1 MENQKHKFQIKES
14 VSYINCAYMA
24 PLLKSTEEAGIE
36 GMIRKRNPFE
46 VAQEDFFTDVDRLK
60 DLFAQLINCRPG
72 QVALFPSTSYGF
84 ASVLNNIPSEGRK
97 HCVVIE
103 NEFPSGYF
111 AAEKWAQKHQAKLE
125 IVAAS
130 DFGSRIENWNEAVLN
145 AITPETA
152 FVLLSYVHWMDGSIF
167 DLKRLG
173 EKCKSLGVKLI
184 IDGTQGIGA
193 LPLDLQEC
201 HVDALICATYK
212 WLLGPYSSAIGYIGD
227 TFSQGE
233 PLEESWMN
241 RLNAHDFANLA
252 NYEASYFPLAG
263 RFNVGETSD
272 FMKIPML
279 IDSIGQ
285 LLEWKVQEI
294 QAYCKQILAPLRDFM
309 AENGVHLENEQFQAQ
324 HLTGFQMNERLNA
337 QELIPALK
345 ANNIIL
351 SVRGNSLRVSPNVYN
366 TDEDIEK
373 LIGVL
378 KQNIK
383 ITQHSSF

>member
-1 MENQKHKFQIKES
+1 MQNQKHKFRIQEGI
-14 VSYINCAYMA
+14 SYINCAYMA
-24 PLLKSTEEAGIE
+24 PLMQSTEEAGIQ

-46 VAQEDFFTDVDRLK
+46 ISQEDFFTEVTQLK
-60 DLFAQLINCRPG
+60 GLFAQVVNCRPG

-84 ASVLNNIPSEGRK
+84 ASVLNNILSEGRK
-97 HCVVIE
+97 HCVLIE

-111 AAEKWAQKHQAKLE
+111 AAEKWAQKHQARLE
-125 IVAAS
+125 VVAAG

-152 FVLLSYVHWMDGSIF
+152 FVLLSYVHWFDGSIF

-184 IDGTQGIGA
+184 VDGTQGIGA
-193 LPLDLQEC
+193 LPLDLQEY
-201 HVDALICATYK
+201 HVDALVCATYK
-212 WLLGPYSSAIGYIGD
+212 WLLGPYSSAIGYISD

-241 RLNAHDFANLA
+241 RQNAQDFANLA
-252 NYEASYFPLAG
+252 NYEESYFPLAG
-263 RFNVGETSD
+263 RYNVGETSD

-285 LLEWKVQEI
+285 LLEWQSREI
-294 QAYCKQILAPLRDFM
+294 QAYCKKILSPLRDFM
-309 AENGVHLENEQFQAQ
+309 AENGIHLEAERFQAQ
-324 HLTGFQMNERLNA
+324 HLVGFQMNERLNA

-351 SVRGNSLRVSPNVYN
+351 SVRGNSLRVSPHLYN
-366 TDEDIEK
+366 TEQDIEK

-378 KQNIK
+378 KENIK
-383 ITQHSSF
+383 IIQHS